1 MPEQKKS
8 KQEKRADREQA
19 VVRQAIALFSDKGF
33 LGVRMSDVAK
43 ACEVSMGTIY
53 SHFAAKEDL
62 LLACAACIGVQ
73 EQALYRK
80 VIESEGPAM
89 QRTVTGFTVNWLI
102 SQYHQDLIEIEH
114 LSLMPSIWRRANPQR
129 IAELNRV
136 HESCFAMA
144 QPLALEMLEHDLIGH
159 ADMDEGARE
168 ELAVLFNHGMWGLC
182 VGLNSATNS
191 GMARADEDGH
201 EACSYKHFSTNV
213 LHFLKGYGWNADD
226 PQAVFDD
233 CRRRAMAMLDGHPW
247 FACPDA
253 DTGSDATSDT
263 VNGEQHA

>member
-19 VVRQAIALFSDKGF
+19 IVRQAIALFSDKGF

-62 LLACAACIGVQ
+62 LLACAASIVAQ
-73 EQALYRK
+73 EQAMYRT
-80 VIESEGPAM
+80 VIEGEGPAM

-102 SQYHQDLIEIEH
+102 SQHHQDLIEIEQ

-144 QPLALEMLEHDLIGH
+144 QPLVLEMLEHDLTGG
-159 ADMDEGARE
+159 ADMEEEARE
-168 ELAVLFNHGMWGLC
+168 ELAVLLNHGIWGLC
-182 VGLNSATNS
+182 VGLNSAANS

-213 LHFLKGYGWNADD
+213 IHFLKGFGWNADD

-233 CRRRAMAMLDGHPW
+233 CRRKAVALLDGHPW
-247 FACPDA
+247 FACPDT
-253 DTGSDATSDT
+253 DTGSDAVADT